1 MRRSTRQ
8 ATKVAAKARSS
19 GVIIPL
25 SKSSSS
31 LPQNKRI
38 AFEDDDVFVDE
49 MDQAGDDEDEEEE
62 DFDDEKEE
70 EDEDDDDDIEE
81 VTGSDARQSIQR
93 IRDEERKIVKESMLK
108 KKRRKKEDVVAD
120 NFEYKISHSEDD
132 EDKIDDEDEIDDEQ
146 EEEEEEEIE
155 FTDDFFKAVDSE
167 RANQLHKAKKE
178 RKHNKILQKKMQ
190 GKHTTFIVEGD
201 YDKLI
206 GVPHKMEQNIEVVA
220 LGGGGDASGAE
231 GEEEEGKSERQL
243 VLSATL
249 GSVPTKAAVL
259 FARGGMMC
267 GTAMERSSD
276 SRKRKSKNDET
287 WKRSKKMNRLGL
299 GSRSG
304 QAATLFV
311 CKKKLN

>member
-8 ATKVAAKARSS
+8 ATKAAAKARSS

-25 SKSSSS
+25 TKSSSS
-31 LPQNKRI
+31 SPQNKRI
-38 AFEDDDVFVDE
+38 AFDDDDVFVDE
-49 MDQAGDDEDEEEE
+49 MDEAGDDDD
-62 DFDDEKEE
+62 DFDDEEKE
-70 EDEDDDDDIEE
+70 EDDDHDIEE

-93 IRDEERKIVKESMLK
+93 IRDEELRAVKESMIK
-108 KKRRKKEDVVAD
+108 KKRRKKEDFAD
-120 NFEYKISHSEDD
+120 NLESKIFHSDDDKDEDD
-132 EDKIDDEDEIDDEQ
+132 ENDDEEEDD
-146 EEEEEEEIE
+146 IE

-178 RKHNKILQKKMQ
+178 WKHHKILQKKMK

-201 YDKLI
+201 FDKLI

-220 LGGGGDASGAE
+220 LGEGGGGSGDTE
-231 GEEEEGKSERQL
+231 GKEAEEEGKSERQL

-276 SRKRKSKNDET
+276 SRKRKSKDDET

-311 CKKKLN
+311 CKKK

>member
-8 ATKVAAKARSS
+8 ATKAAAKARSS

-25 SKSSSS
+25 ARSSSS
-31 LPQNKRI
+31 TPQNKRI
-38 AFEDDDVFVDE
+38 AFDDDDVFVDE
-49 MDQAGDDEDEEEE
+49 MDEAGDYAEEE
-62 DFDDEKEE
+62 DFEE
-70 EDEDDDDDIEE
+70 EDDDDDDIEE

-93 IRDEERKIVKESMLK
+93 IHDEERKVVKESILK
-108 KKRRKKEDVVAD
+108 KKRRKKETVAD
-120 NFEYKISHSEDD
+120 DFESKISHSEDD
-132 EDKIDDEDEIDDEQ
+132 ENENED
-146 EEEEEEEIE
+146 EEEEDDIE

-167 RANQLHKAKKE
+167 RANQMHKAKKE
-178 RKHNKILQKKMQ
+178 RKHNKILQKKMK
-190 GKHTTFIVEGD
+190 GKHTTFTVEGD

-206 GVPHKMEQNIEVVA
+206 GVTHKMEQNIEVVA
-220 LGGGGDASGAE
+220 LGGRGRGTGGAE
-231 GEEEEGKSERQL
+231 GDEAEEEGGSERQL

-276 SRKRKSKNDET
+276 SRKRKSKDDET

-311 CKKKLN
+311 CKKK

>member
-8 ATKVAAKARSS
+8 ATKAAAKARSS

-25 SKSSSS
+25 TKSRSSS
-31 LPQNKRI
+31 PQNKRI
-38 AFEDDDVFVDE
+38 AFDDDDVFVDE
-49 MDQAGDDEDEEEE
+49 MDEAGDYAEEE
-62 DFDDEKEE
+62 DLE
-70 EDEDDDDDIEE
+70 EDDDDDDDDIEE

-93 IRDEERKIVKESMLK
+93 IHDEERKVVKDSILK
-108 KKRRKKEDVVAD
+108 KKRRKRETVAGD
-120 NFEYKISHSEDD
+120 FEYKIAHDD
-132 EDKIDDEDEIDDEQ
+132 ENENDDEDE
-146 EEEEEEEIE
+146 EEEDDIE

-167 RANQLHKAKKE
+167 RANQLHIAKKE
-178 RKHNKILQKKMQ
+178 RKHNKILQKKMK

-220 LGGGGDASGAE
+220 LGGRGGGTGGAE
-231 GEEEEGKSERQL
+231 GDEAEEEGGSERQL

-249 GSVPTKAAVL
+249 GSVPSKAAVL

-276 SRKRKSKNDET
+276 SRKRKSKDDET

-311 CKKKLN
+311 CKKK